1 MKWNVDHL
9 PAFVAV
15 AEFGGIT
22 AAARRLGEPK
32 STISRAISRLED
44 DIGLQLFVRGPR
56 SLRLTHD
63 GGQFYQHA
71 IRILEQV
78 EAASAEL
85 AGLSETPRG
94 TLTVAL
100 PMAFGREI
108 VGPHLAGFQTD
119 FPDVRLDLRIGSGKP
134 DLIRDSIDMAVIVGS
149 ATDSDLIQQR
159 LIDTPLIWIA
169 APAIASALPE
179 NPTPD
184 ELASLI
190 GAVETRYGAA
200 PVSVVDGAGAARD
213 IALRRERMMQVND
226 PILLREFV
234 RANGGLSFAP
244 DLYCRA
250 AIREGSL
257 VQVYPHLQICQESSL
272 SLLFPG
278 RRLLPKKA
286 QVFMS
291 FLRDICAGMR

>member
-1 MKWNVDHL
+1 
-9 PAFVAV
+9 
-15 AEFGGIT
+15 
-22 AAARRLGEPK
+22 
-32 STISRAISRLED
+32 
-44 DIGLQLFVRGPR
+44 
-56 SLRLTHD
+56 
-63 GGQFYQHA
+63 
-71 IRILEQV
+71 
-78 EAASAEL
+78 
-85 AGLSETPRG
+85 
-94 TLTVAL
+94 
-100 PMAFGREI
+100 
-108 VGPHLAGFQTD
+108 
-119 FPDVRLDLRIGSGKP
+119 
-134 DLIRDSIDMAVIVGS
+134 MAVIVGS